1 MDPLI
6 GDKLVKHSSTVEELK
21 KVWCCYVKGNV
32 AVINPRR
39 ACAARVTVVNPR
51 RACAARVTV
60 VGFVCLS
67 VTLHLTSRVSVRPRN
82 DTIYPTG
89 DEGQKIKAVFS
100 ENAPLQS

>member
-1 MDPLI
+1 ML
-6 GDKLVKHSSTVEELK
+6 LF
-21 KVWCCYVKGNV
+21 
-32 AVINPRR
+32 
-39 ACAARVTVVNPR
+39 VNPR

-67 VTLHLTSRVSVRPRN
+67 VTLHLTYRVSVRPRN

-100 ENAPLQS
+100 IAEEVANIVPFYPCGKCACAYIFDRLYRVKAQEDEGCVRLSHAIYYCS

>member
-1 MDPLI
+1 MRSE
-6 GDKLVKHSSTVEELK
+6 G
-21 KVWCCYVKGNV
+21 
-32 AVINPRR
+32 
-39 ACAARVTVVNPR
+39 TVVKPW

-60 VGFVCLS
+60 VGFVCVCVCVS
-67 VTLHLTSRVSVRPRN
+67 VTLHLTSRMSVRPRN